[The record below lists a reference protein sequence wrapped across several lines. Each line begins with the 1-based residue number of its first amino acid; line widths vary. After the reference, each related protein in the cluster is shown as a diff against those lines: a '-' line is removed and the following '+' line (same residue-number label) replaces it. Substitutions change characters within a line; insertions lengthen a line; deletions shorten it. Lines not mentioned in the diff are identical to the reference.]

1 MKIAKTDSPPLSTLI
16 KRLQTEWK
24 ENAAEQAKEVIEE
37 NFNVHVKKIEEIDDS
52 LTLVALDKEL
62 QSIRKDYVSSTQVLT
77 NRFKAIVTKL
87 IIDENAQFNIGK
99 EISKAQREGQ
109 QADDT
114 KRNKKEMKDLVDKN
128 KALRQAME
136 KLLQKRINTQIE
148 KLELGRFPLASFRSY
163 FIQNFPYHGP
173 PLMKSKEIKD
183 IPYNNPTLINK
194 YKYKT
199 LMGSLLATADRDTRT
214 AVSDYDRTKA
224 RWFLKRRNNSAD
236 SYVTGTISI
245 YAHFQDLPQREFIF
259 SSRIDEI
266 KIDEEW
272 ASKWEKAIK

>member
-1 MKIAKTDSPPLSTLI
+1 SLNCVRVQHEFDTLTRGLDNTKDIQGFLAQLGAWDKIMDNDFMKIAKTDSPPLSTLI

-87 IIDENAQFNIGK
+87 ITDENAQFNIGK

-128 KALRQAME
+128 KTLRQTME

-163 FIQNFPYHGP
+163 FIQNFP
-173 PLMKSKEIKD
+173 
-183 IPYNNPTLINK
+183 
-194 YKYKT
+194 
-199 LMGSLLATADRDTRT
+199 
-214 AVSDYDRTKA
+214 
-224 RWFLKRRNNSAD
+224 F
-236 SYVTGTISI
+236 
-245 YAHFQDLPQREFIF
+245 
-259 SSRIDEI
+259 
-266 KIDEEW
+266 
-272 ASKWEKAIK
+272 